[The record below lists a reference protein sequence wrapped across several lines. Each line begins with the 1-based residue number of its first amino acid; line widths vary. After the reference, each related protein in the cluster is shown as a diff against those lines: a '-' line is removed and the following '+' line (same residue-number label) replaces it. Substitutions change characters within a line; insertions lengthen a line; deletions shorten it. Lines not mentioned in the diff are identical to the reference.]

1 MRGFLNFIREQGV
14 VGLAV
19 GFLLGGAVA
28 KLVTSLITDIIN
40 PLLGPILG
48 AAGDLKSA
56 VLMLGPV
63 RLMWG
68 DFLANFIDFAI
79 IAGVVYFGVQGLG
92 LHKIDKKKDDKK

>member
-1 MRGFLNFIREQGV
+1 MGLAIGFLM
-14 VGLAV
+14 
-19 GFLLGGAVA
+19 GGAVA

-48 AAGDLKSA
+48 AAGDLKTA
-56 VLMLGPV
+56 VLVFGPV

-79 IAGVVYFGVQGLG
+79 IAAVVYFVVLGLG
-92 LHKIDKKKDDKK
+92 LHKIDKKKELK